1 MVTGQKDIKLVRVS
15 GGSNMG
21 QAKWKVISKIEN
33 GGGRTLIYASNF
45 FSNFIQAQNLSDTK
59 CFLPMSPHLTP
70 DKKNYIEFNQT
81 NGIGIG
87 V

>member
-1 MVTGQKDIKLVRVS
+1 MRLISLAPKLPVKKSFIPDHPANNAMVTGQKDIKLVRVS

-21 QAKWKVISKIEN
+21 H
-33 GGGRTLIYASNF
+33 
-45 FSNFIQAQNLSDTK
+45 TK
-59 CFLPMSPHLTP
+59 CAPPP
-70 DKKNYIEFNQT
+70 PPKKYDIEFNQT